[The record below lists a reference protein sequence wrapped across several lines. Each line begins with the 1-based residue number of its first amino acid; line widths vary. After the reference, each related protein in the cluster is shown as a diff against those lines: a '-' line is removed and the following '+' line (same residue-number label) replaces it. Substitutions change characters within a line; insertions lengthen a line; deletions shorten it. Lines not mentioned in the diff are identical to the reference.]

1 MLPISGNKSEMSL
14 AETYFL
20 ATRARSKLSK
30 AASRHDH
37 DLRVLVAHANML
49 DSVMDSLA
57 EKRRLEKS
65 MLNTAAAERE
75 AANAAVAFDDED
87 DDEEYFSDSD
97 SDTDSDSDEEEEEEE
112 EFDDSKYR
120 NLTHIPFGSNK
131 REFRALPTVDEDTT
145 DLPLL
150 SYSSDE
156 EEEEEELVEVGV
168 VTATTDESQD
178 DLRKPQ
184 TPAVVFRTPQIVA
197 IWAFFFFFF
206 GFFPSPASIQHFFL
220 FCFTSSSYCPSP
232 CYIPKLIL
240 AKQTCSL
247 ISLFFWCLCPCNLF
261 IYLLKFL
268 FYHLFLGFFF

>member
-97 SDTDSDSDEEEEEEE
+97 TDSDSDEEEEEEE

-131 REFRALPTVDEDTT
+131 REFRALPTVEEDTT

-197 IWAFFFFFF
+197 IWAFFFLF
-206 GFFPSPASIQHFFL
+206 GVFPKSSIHPAFFPFL
-220 FCFTSSSYCPSP
+220 FHV
-232 CYIPKLIL
+232 IIIL
-240 AKQTCSL
+240 S
-247 ISLFFWCLCPCNLF
+247 ISLLHSKAYSSKANL
-261 IYLLKFL
+261 LTHQSVFL
-268 FYHLFLGFFF
+268 MFMFM

>member
-1 MLPISGNKSEMSL
+1 MSLKRSYLSPPRFIYTHWVPSSSYDSFSTFISTLRLFTHTIASPFTNICNRDLLSPSKLTNHYYYSPTTPTTIMLPISGNKSEMSL

-197 IWAFFFFFF
+197 I
-206 GFFPSPASIQHFFL
+206 
-220 FCFTSSSYCPSP
+220 
-232 CYIPKLIL
+232 
-240 AKQTCSL
+240 
-247 ISLFFWCLCPCNLF
+247 
-261 IYLLKFL
+261 
-268 FYHLFLGFFF
+268 